1 MENSDIKKEP
11 PEEILS
17 IIEVKEERIEEI
29 DQSNIEI
36 ASKNSE
42 EKHKG
47 YFEPKIEAKDIIK
60 YSKVQKKRKKAQK
73 NEFSCE
79 LCNKRL
85 SSKYNLKTHIASV
98 HEKKKR
104 VRKKPFQCDICCAYF
119 CSKGVLNTHITS
131 VHEGKKEFQCS
142 RKGTSNCTNSI
153 FVMVAFSVESEP
165 SWLELKDF
173 QLGSARDLFLF
184 SSKSK
189 IGQTHKNTL
198 KITSNLLYYIESI
211 FR

>member
-1 MENSDIKKEP
+1 MFPQFMRGRNPLNALYVIIAFHQNSIWIDTILQFMKGRNNWHSMEQFKCLICDFNFTPKDNLNEHVSTVHEGKKP
-11 PEEILS
+11 F
-17 IIEVKEERIEEI
+17 KF
-29 DQSNIEI
+29 SNCDACFTRE
-36 ASKNSE
+36 NHLQ
-42 EKHKG
+42 KH
-47 YFEPKIEAKDIIK
+47 ISA
-60 YSKVQKKRKKAQK
+60 
-73 NEFSCE
+73 
-79 LCNKRL
+79 
-85 SSKYNLKTHIASV
+85 V
-98 HEKKKR
+98 HEKM
-104 VRKKPFQCDICCAYF
+104 KPFK
-119 CSKGVLNTHITS
+119 CSKCESSFSLKGDMNRHNTS

-153 FVMVAFSVESEP
+153 FVMVAFSDESEP

-173 QLGSARDLFLF
+173 QLGSARDLFPF

>member
-29 DQSNIEI
+29 DQSNTEI

-131 VHEGKKEFQCS
+131 VHEGKKPFKCSSCNFGSVSNVCLNRHISSVHEGKRPFQCS
-142 RKGTSNCTNSI
+142 ICNKSFSEKGSLKKHISTVHEGQKFNCNI
-153 FVMVAFSVESEP
+153 
-165 SWLELKDF
+165 
-173 QLGSARDLFLF
+173 
-184 SSKSK
+184 
-189 IGQTHKNTL
+189 
-198 KITSNLLYYIESI
+198 
-211 FR
+211 